1 MSLSILHHFLSTNKT
16 LKSLKIIKDQHT
28 LYLALGTN
36 LGDRFE
42 HLQSAVKA
50 IFNRLGTISKISAV
64 YQTPALGFDG
74 ADFLNCVLELQTRH
88 EPPEVL
94 AEILNIEKA
103 LGRQRSKSGGYTS
116 RAIDIDIL
124 FYDTVVINQDNL
136 QVPHPEISNRKFV
149 LQP

>member
-1 MSLSILHHFLSTNKT
+1 M
-16 LKSLKIIKDQHT
+16 
-28 LYLALGTN
+28 ALGTN

-74 ADFLNCVLELQTRH
+74 ADFLNCVLALKTRH
-88 EPPEVL
+88 EAQDVL

-103 LGRQRSKSGGYTS
+103 LGRQRS
-116 RAIDIDIL
+116 
-124 FYDTVVINQDNL
+124 
-136 QVPHPEISNRKFV
+136 
-149 LQP
+149 

>member
-1 MSLSILHHFLSTNKT
+1 M
-16 LKSLKIIKDQHT
+16 
-28 LYLALGTN
+28 ALGTN

-50 IFNRLGTISKISAV
+50 IFKRVGTITKISSV

-88 EPPEVL
+88 EAQDVL

-103 LGRQRSKSGGYTS
+103 LGRQRSKKWRLHLTGY
-116 RAIDIDIL
+116 R
-124 FYDTVVINQDNL
+124 
-136 QVPHPEISNRKFV
+136 H
-149 LQP
+149 

>member
-1 MSLSILHHFLSTNKT
+1 
-16 LKSLKIIKDQHT
+16 
-28 LYLALGTN
+28 LALGTN

-50 IFNRLGTISKISAV
+50 IFKRLGTITKISAV

-88 EPPEVL
+88 EAQEVL

-103 LGRQRSKSGGYTS
+103 LGRQRSKSNGYTS

-124 FYDTVVINQDNL
+124 FYDTAVINQDNL

-149 LQP
+149 LQPLVDLAQSCCILFFKKH